1 MENFNE
7 LKEIWNQDRF
17 DDKPEVE
24 IVIKQ
29 FNEEQKR
36 INSRIILLLLLIL
49 LTLLFLLSGS
59 YFEMWSSY
67 LGLSIFAAL
76 AFVTL
81 KIKLRR
87 RNRLA
92 GIENLSN
99 ADFLIELEKREHQNC
114 STKSKQQ
121 SYRFLAWAFGFL
133 LYIYEPASS
142 SKESLF
148 ISYGVLSAYI
158 LAVWF
163 FYLPFMER
171 RYQKKIQR
179 TINYIEYLK
188 EQFDEKN

>member
-7 LKEIWNQDRF
+7 LKEIWKQDKF
-17 DDKPEVE
+17 EGKPEVE
-24 IVIKQ
+24 TLIHQ
-29 FNEEQKR
+29 FNKKQKR
-36 INSRIILLLLLIL
+36 INTRIILLIILIL
-49 LTLLFLLSGS
+49 ITVLFLLTGS
-59 YFEMWSSY
+59 HFKMWSTY
-67 LGLSIFAAL
+67 LGLSIFSVL
-76 AFVTL
+76 AFVLL
-81 KIKLRR
+81 KTKLRR
-87 RNRLA
+87 QNKLN
-92 GIENLSN
+92 GFEGLSN
-99 ADFLIELEKREHQNC
+99 ADFLIELQKKEHQNC
-114 STKSKQQ
+114 NTKSKQQ
-121 SYRFLAWAFGFL
+121 VYRFLAWAFGFL

-188 EQFDEKN
+188 EQFDEKS